1 MNEKL
6 KSKLNHLAPE
16 INLASWTLSYVFK
29 KAKFNFSKKD
39 LYTNIDEL
47 ANLKEKY
54 EKENFDLSDKIGDQ
68 NRILDGKDSKIIALS
83 RSLGEVQNKLVKYQF
98 EVDRGQVSGNF
109 EKAQGDRG
117 FLQSVKEKEV
127 RLTWVEENSRLKE
140 TIKGY
145 FKESAK
151 LNNRVCDLELS
162 LSISESKLQIL
173 QDEHRR
179 LGEYSVGVNNK
190 LAILENV
197 DIVRLKSE
205 ISTSNRERDYYKS
218 SCETVDA

>member
-6 KSKLNHLAPE
+6 KSKLNRLAPE

-29 KAKFNFSKKD
+29 KSKFNFSKKD

-54 EKENFDLSDKIGDQ
+54 EKENCDLSDKIGDQ

-83 RSLGEVQNKLVKYQF
+83 RSLGESQNKLVKYQI
-98 EVDRGQVSGNF
+98 EVDAVSWGF
-109 EKAQGDRG
+109 EKAGGDRG
-117 FLQSVKEKEV
+117 FLGSVKDKEV

-197 DIVRLKSE
+197 DIARLKSE

-218 SCETVDA
+218 SSETVDA

>member
-1 MNEKL
+1 
-6 KSKLNHLAPE
+6 
-16 INLASWTLSYVFK
+16 
-29 KAKFNFSKKD
+29 

-54 EKENFDLSDKIGDQ
+54 EKENCDLSDKIGDQ

-83 RSLGEVQNKLVKYQF
+83 RSLGESQNKLVKYQI
-98 EVDRGQVSGNF
+98 EVDAVSGGF
-109 EKAQGDRG
+109 EKAGGERG
-117 FLQSVKEKEV
+117 FLGSVKDKEV

-140 TIKGY
+140 TIKGS

-197 DIVRLKSE
+197 DIARLKSE
-205 ISTSNRERDYYKS
+205 ISTSSRERDYYKS
-218 SCETVDA
+218 SSETVDA